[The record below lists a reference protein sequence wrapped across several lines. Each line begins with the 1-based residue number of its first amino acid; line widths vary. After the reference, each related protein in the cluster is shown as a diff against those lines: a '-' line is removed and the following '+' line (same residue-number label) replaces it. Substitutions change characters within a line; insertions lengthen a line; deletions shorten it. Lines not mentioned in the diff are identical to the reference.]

1 MIVRAFGRTWLTG
14 RQAKAFLNAQK
25 PDYTELKKEA
35 EEFIAEFKA
44 RRAREEANE
53 ENEQVKD
60 VFRLKYNCVMKQSKN

>member
-25 PDYTELKKEA
+25 PDHTELKKEA

-60 VFRLKYNCVMKQSKN
+60 VFSAKI

>member
-25 PDYTELKKEA
+25 SDHTELKKEA

-44 RRAREEANE
+44 RRAREKVNE
-53 ENEQVKD
+53 KMN
-60 VFRLKYNCVMKQSKN
+60 R